1 MYWTWNFWTCC
12 RTASRNSTE
21 TQRKGDGIS
30 REPIREQRGDVR
42 EQVSH
47 LVWADLQVRCSPSSE
62 SEMASSATSPTSSM
76 DTEKFYV
83 FVFSGMYIFC
93 HKGSLNQNNLTKD
106 VLVCYFEVAWDY
118 GSCCFLHCLLRC
130 ILLISSCYHANALNE
145 DGEHVS
151 IFEDWAG
158 DPLTLEHISC
168 SAVAMV
174 LAGALQ
180 RNTWHFN
187 TQLSLSPATKA
198 KSLKGQHTQWIG
210 WWANDHVTSR

>member
-1 MYWTWNFWTCC
+1 MLNVDVFRSNTCDSVLPIALDTGRLPMYWTWNFWTCC

-106 VLVCYFEVAWDY
+106 VIVWYFEVAWDY
-118 GSCCFLHCLLRC
+118 GSTTTTTKV
-130 ILLISSCYHANALNE
+130 YTAN
-145 DGEHVS
+145 
-151 IFEDWAG
+151 
-158 DPLTLEHISC
+158 
-168 SAVAMV
+168 
-174 LAGALQ
+174 
-180 RNTWHFN
+180 
-187 TQLSLSPATKA
+187 
-198 KSLKGQHTQWIG
+198 
-210 WWANDHVTSR
+210 